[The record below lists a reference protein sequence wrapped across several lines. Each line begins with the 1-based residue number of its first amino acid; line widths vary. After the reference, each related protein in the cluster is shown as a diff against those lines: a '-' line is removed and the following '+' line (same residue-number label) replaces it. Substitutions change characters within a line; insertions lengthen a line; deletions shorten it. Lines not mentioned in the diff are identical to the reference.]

1 MIAEECSITRLV
13 DEAHVQVR
21 HIHVL
26 CNRVSN
32 NVAALQSGEEETAEG
47 GWRRYSIGW

>member
-26 CNRVSN
+26 FNRVSDN
-32 NVAALQSGEEETAEG
+32 LAALQSGDEETAEG
-47 GWRRYSIGW
+47 GWRRDGIGW